1 MSCAD
6 WKKKK
11 QQQQQQTKTKKE
23 KEREQCVICEL
34 MMKGYKVDRVA
45 FEIDRIVHQKV
56 KSGVK
61 IVNLVIFS
69 F

>member
-1 MSCAD
+1 MIGKTTTTNKN
-6 WKKKK
+6 KKKK
-11 QQQQQQTKTKKE
+11 
-23 KEREQCVICEL
+23 ERKQCVICEL

-45 FEIDRIVHQKV
+45 VEIDRIVDQKV

-61 IVNLVIFS
+61 VVCLVIFS

>member
-1 MSCAD
+1 MIG
-6 WKKKK
+6 
-11 QQQQQQTKTKKE
+11 KTTTTNKNKKE
-23 KEREQCVICEL
+23 RKQCVICEL

>member
-1 MSCAD
+1 MIG
-6 WKKKK
+6 
-11 QQQQQQTKTKKE
+11 KTTTRNKNKKE
-23 KEREQCVICEL
+23 RKQCVICEL

>member
-1 MSCAD
+1 MIG
-6 WKKKK
+6 KKKTNK
-11 QQQQQQTKTKKE
+11 TKTNKKKE
-23 KEREQCVICEL
+23 RKQCVICEL

-56 KSGVK
+56 RSGMK

>member
-1 MSCAD
+1 M
-6 WKKKK
+6 
-11 QQQQQQTKTKKE
+11 
-23 KEREQCVICEL
+23 ICEL
-34 MMKGYKVDRVA
+34 MTKGYKVDRVA

-56 KSGVK
+56 KSGMK

>member
-1 MSCAD
+1 MIG
-6 WKKKK
+6 KKKTNK
-11 QQQQQQTKTKKE
+11 TKTNKQKKT
-23 KEREQCVICEL
+23 ERKQCVICEL
-34 MMKGYKVDRVA
+34 MTKGYEVDRVV

-56 KSGVK
+56 KSGMI